1 MQRKTAFGRWREV
14 GEISGDGGIEGCMQ
28 YGSRYVF
35 IIANPFKERGLL
47 TRRGHKE
54 WGSRS
59 DGYGNL
65 RPFKTSPPD
74 HH

>member
-1 MQRKTAFGRWREV
+1 MED
-14 GEISGDGGIEGCMQ
+14 GEKLGKFQEMGEERMQ

-47 TRRGHKE
+47 TRRGDIE

>member
-1 MQRKTAFGRWREV
+1 
-14 GEISGDGGIEGCMQ
+14 MQ